1 MNGMGAGSDTEHGE
15 RELDATINR
24 LLWPAVLLCA
34 IASGSV
40 LAFITSCAAAK
51 PGAEAAYLAEN
62 LQCID
67 QAETRAEAVSCRERV
82 RARWATDAG
91 TDASDGGIQ

>member
-1 MNGMGAGSDTEHGE
+1 MNGMGHGSDSDHGE
-15 RELDATINR
+15 RELDDTVTR
-24 LLWPAVLLCA
+24 LRWFA
-34 IASGSV
+34 IAACFCVASGIV

-67 QAETRAEAVSCRERV
+67 QAETRAEAVACRERV
-82 RARWATDAG
+82 RAKWAV
-91 TDASDGGIQ
+91 DGGAK